1 LRERRPRIT
10 DMLVKCP
17 RCNTLNPVDEKSL
30 ARDAA
35 MSRCSH
41 CGTTFNARLYIP
53 VDALPPRLRIGSMAA
68 ISPAAAQ
75 EPSGAA
81 PENERSRRGTLG
93 WLTGTVLL
101 TIVLASQ
108 YGYFNH
114 THLSR
119 YLILRP
125 WLEQLCRYTGCELP
139 LLRDGTQ
146 LRILA
151 RNIHAHPQVPGAL
164 LVTLTIGNDARYT
177 QAFPDLRLSFYD
189 LNHTL
194 LAERRFSP
202 REYLPTGVKTKSGLP
217 PRQPFQVQLEIIDP
231 GPAAVNFEFAF
242 VE

>member
-1 LRERRPRIT
+1 
-10 DMLVKCP
+10 M
-17 RCNTLNPVDEKSL
+17 
-30 ARDAA
+30 
-35 MSRCSH
+35 
-41 CGTTFNARLYIP
+41 
-53 VDALPPRLRIGSMAA
+53 
-68 ISPAAAQ
+68 AAQ
-75 EPSGAA
+75 ETAGTA

-93 WLTGTVLL
+93 WLTGTVVL
-101 TIVLASQ
+101 TIILIMQ
-108 YGYFNH
+108 YGYFNRAD
-114 THLSR
+114 LSR

-139 LLRDGTQ
+139 LLRDAGQ

-177 QAFPDLRLSFYD
+177 QAFPNLRLSFYD

-202 REYLPTGVKTKSGLP
+202 REYLPAGVRPESGLP
-217 PRQPFQVQLEIIDP
+217 PRQPFQVQLEIVDP

>member
-1 LRERRPRIT
+1 
-10 DMLVKCP
+10 MLVKCP
-17 RCNTLNPVDEKSL
+17 QCNTLNSVDDKSL
-30 ARDAA
+30 ADEAA
-35 MSRCSH
+35 ISSCSH
-41 CGTTFNARLYIP
+41 CGTTFNARLYVP
-53 VDALPPRLRIGSMAA
+53 ADALPPLRRVGPVVA
-68 ISPAAAQ
+68 ISPAVAAQ
-75 EPSGAA
+75 SYAAQDSTESA
-81 PENERSRRGTLG
+81 PENGRPRSGTIG
-93 WLTGTVLL
+93 WLTGVVLL
-101 TIVLASQ
+101 TIVLISQ
-108 YGYFNH
+108 YGYFNR
-114 THLSR
+114 TDLAR

-125 WLEQLCRYTGCELP
+125 WLEQLCRYTGCQLP
-139 LLRDGTQ
+139 LLRDGSQ

-177 QAFPDLRLSFYD
+177 QSFPDLRLSFYD

-202 REYLPTGVKTKSGLP
+202 HEYLPAGVNPESGLP

>member
-1 LRERRPRIT
+1 
-10 DMLVKCP
+10 MLVKCP
-17 RCNTLNPVDEKSL
+17 QCNTLNPIDDKALADE
-30 ARDAA
+30 AV

-41 CGTTFNARLYIP
+41 CGTAFSARLYVP
-53 VDALPPRLRIGSMAA
+53 ADALPARRGIGPVVA
-68 ISPAAAQ
+68 ISPEMAAQ
-75 EPSGAA
+75 SYAAEAATEAVPQSG
-81 PENERSRRGTLG
+81 RSRRGTIG

-101 TIVLASQ
+101 TIILLTQ
-108 YGYFNH
+108 YGYFNRAN
-114 THLSR
+114 LSR
-119 YLILRP
+119 HIILRP
-125 WLEQLCRYTGCELP
+125 WLEQLCHYADCKLP
-139 LLRDGTQ
+139 LLRDGAQ

-194 LAERRFSP
+194 LAERVFSP
-202 REYLPTGVKTKSGLP
+202 REYLPAGARAEAGLP
-217 PRQPFQVQLEIIDP
+217 PRQPFQVQLEIVDP